1 MEDKKELREIE
12 KRIIQYI
19 KKYPESEY
27 LKVLEQDSE
36 IEVILALSKIRKNI
50 ISWYPFSKEC
60 TILEV
65 GANLGEITRELCQ
78 KAKKVVAVE
87 ENSEKQEVIRV
98 RNKEIKNL
106 EIANSL
112 SGIEEKFDYITVI
125 GLEKLNKEPRI
136 ILNDLKK
143 YIKPDGKILIATN
156 NKFSANYISKLNSK
170 NETIE
175 FVSEK
180 LYSLPELNKQIE
192 QAGFKYKKVYYPITD
207 YKMANAIFCDDNQII
222 ENIVSR
228 NIVYNDEGTIK
239 LYEQNNLYRELAK
252 ENIEYLK
259 MFLNSFFIEIFNQ
272 KIEDN
277 GIKLVSFSNMRKEE
291 YRIKTIMKEK
301 YVYKYNENE
310 KSKDHLNQ
318 IKENIDIM
326 RNSKLNTLDEYDEE
340 KIISKYTDEKS
351 LDKVIIENL
360 ENNEKEKSIELIKRF
375 RNELF
380 EKMEK
385 CEPKKNVFDKYNI
398 KYNIENIA
406 DKTFFRYGLWDMTFQ
421 NCFII
426 NNELYFYDQEWRE
439 EVVPLD
445 FILYRAIKYFPE
457 IRFYLSMEELYD
469 ILNIDESMIDL
480 FEKLDNKLQEN
491 IRNNLMWK
499 IHKQGKTVKELKIE
513 KLTDNHTMHLQRTA
527 LAEKNEEINNLKNET
542 GKLKQELESVYQS
555 RSWKI
560 TKPLRKFTNRKNKK

>member
-65 GANLGEITRELCQ
+65 GSNLGEITRGLCQ

-385 CEPKKNVFDKYNI
+385 CEPQKNVFDKYNI

-439 EVVPLD
+439 EVVPID

>member
-272 KIEDN
+272 KNGDN

-351 LDKVIIENL
+351 LDKVIIENF

-406 DKTFFRYGLWDMTFQ
+406 NKTFFRYGLWDMTFQ

-560 TKPLRKFTNRKNKK
+560 TKPLRKLTNRKNKK

>member
-65 GANLGEITRELCQ
+65 GSNLGEITRGLCQ

-439 EVVPLD
+439 EVVPID

>member
-87 ENSEKQEVIRV
+87 KNSEKQEVIRV

-385 CEPKKNVFDKYNI
+385 CEPQKNVFDKYNI

>member
-65 GANLGEITRELCQ
+65 GSNLGEITRGLCQ